1 MILLDTHIFVWWI
14 HRNEKLPVTYQNYIE
29 ENISDGLGVSIISFW
44 EISKLVEKNRLILPR
59 NMNEWMENSLK
70 YDGIILLELNIEII
84 TTGHDLVQ
92 NFHKDPA
99 DQLIAATSIV
109 NNITLLTLDKKILHS
124 ESIITIK
131 F

>member
-70 YDGIILLELNIEII
+70 
-84 TTGHDLVQ
+84 
-92 NFHKDPA
+92 
-99 DQLIAATSIV
+99 
-109 NNITLLTLDKKILHS
+109 
-124 ESIITIK
+124 
-131 F
+131 